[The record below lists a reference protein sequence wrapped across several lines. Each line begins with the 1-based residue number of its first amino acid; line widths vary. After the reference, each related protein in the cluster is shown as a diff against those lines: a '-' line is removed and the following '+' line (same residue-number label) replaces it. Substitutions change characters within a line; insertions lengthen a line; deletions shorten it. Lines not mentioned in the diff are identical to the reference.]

1 MLSRKYASGRLRNHM
16 ILQLIPIQCF
26 WTQGLWA
33 YEYHTNKL
41 VDHFHRWRPEL
52 SHYSTGHSRPKFV
65 IHFVSKFLLCDPY
78 ERSTQLYTCP
88 ISHPKFYI
96 DPLMKLKEVVF
107 HHGSSLNSKCRFCY
121 QLVCSKL
128 FAVFMHPTVWLSY
141 HEIPMRKVGLM

>member
-1 MLSRKYASGRLRNHM
+1 MLSKQYVSGHLRNHM
-16 ILQLIPIQCF
+16 RLQLILIQCF
-26 WTQGLWA
+26 WTRGRQA

-41 VDHFHRWRPEL
+41 VDHFHRWQL
-52 SHYSTGHSRPKFV
+52 MLNHYSTRHSRPKFV
-65 IHFVSKFLLCDPY
+65 IHFVSKFLLCDPCG
-78 ERSTQLYTCP
+78 RSIQLCTCL

-107 HHGSSLNSKCRFCY
+107 HHGSSLNSRCRFCY